1 MEQEILLI
9 VEVLKEY
16 RNMLL
21 GIDVT
26 LIIDHKDLLSV
37 NTTSPERVMYWRLL
51 LEEYGVKLKYIKGGH
66 NVVADAFSRLII
78 TKISRARA
86 KKLAEAKVQLEI
98 IIEMSDCKD
107 NQRNEVVVNES
118 RHRVNVTYTR
128 RAINSSKL
136 HDLFRI
142 EIGIVVSSKLRCNAL
157 KKRGHKWKR
166 STPALEQV
174 PLVDFPIYWA

>member
-1 MEQEILLI
+1 M
-9 VEVLKEY
+9 
-16 RNMLL
+16 
-21 GIDVT
+21 
-26 LIIDHKDLLSV
+26 
-37 NTTSPERVMYWRLL
+37 
-51 LEEYGVKLKYIKGGH
+51 KLKYIKGGH

-107 NQRNEVVVNES
+107 NQRNEVVVDES

-142 EIGIVVSSKLRCNAL
+142 EIGIVVSSKLRCNVL
-157 KKRGHKWKR
+157 KKPELGLSSLQSHN
-166 STPALEQV
+166 QN
-174 PLVDFPIYWA
+174 DY